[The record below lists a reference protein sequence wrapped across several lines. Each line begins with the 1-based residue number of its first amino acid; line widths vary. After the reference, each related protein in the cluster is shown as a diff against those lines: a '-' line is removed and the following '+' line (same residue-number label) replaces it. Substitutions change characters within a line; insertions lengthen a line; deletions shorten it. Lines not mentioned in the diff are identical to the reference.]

1 MKLRASRML
10 MARPVVSLELPRP
23 DPTGG
28 GYQQHD
34 PDRTPEGVAR
44 LAAGEFTERK
54 LKARID
60 LFRETARLCDA
71 LAYSKENRL
80 TEERAGLR
88 RIR

>member
-1 MKLRASRML
+1 
-10 MARPVVSLELPRP
+10 
-23 DPTGG
+23 
-28 GYQQHD
+28 
-34 PDRTPEGVAR
+34 VAR

-54 LKARID
+54 VKARIER
-60 LFRETARLCDA
+60 FRETARLCDA

>member
-1 MKLRASRML
+1 MKLRASRM
-10 MARPVVSLELPRP
+10 AHGSPCGLPRTTL

>member
-1 MKLRASRML
+1 
-10 MARPVVSLELPRP
+10 
-23 DPTGG
+23 
-28 GYQQHD
+28 
-34 PDRTPEGVAR
+34 VAR

-80 TEERAGLR
+80 IEERAGLR